1 MKEILEKVRQGKA
14 VEFTKDSNPTE
25 YNSVLE
31 LVKRGYLRN
40 LGSSET
46 SESLTVN
53 LTDMGREYLKNN

>member
-46 SESLTVN
+46 SESFN
-53 LTDMGREYLKNN
+53 CEFNRHG

>member
-46 SESLTVN
+46 SESLIVN